1 MWLRKKGGRTKFNF
15 IIEKIF
21 HVITS
26 SLCISLKI
34 NAFIS
39 YMFYY
44 KLLLPNNMRSLKL
57 QHKVVNVRLSRV
69 AGIFVI
75 AVDLHHYRV

>member
-1 MWLRKKGGRTKFNF
+1 MRLKEKGITLVEERDSILSKK
-15 IIEKIF
+15 KILN
-21 HVITS
+21 VITS
-26 SLCISLKI
+26 ALCISLKI

-57 QHKVVNVRLSRV
+57 QHKVVL
-69 AGIFVI
+69 
-75 AVDLHHYRV
+75 